1 MPCCETIKGSEIWWG
16 DERPFQGRDEAK
28 RARFDGGERRQ
39 LCRASTNADRSA
51 CIFRMST
58 RARTHANHPAVEFQ
72 AVWKQQMWQLKKCP
86 QGDREVKWK
95 EDISKTG
102 SKRNI
107 VLCWKAV
114 VEEVIRSE
122 QRSRI
127 ISKVKGVIQHKT
139 GCGDWRLWH
148 YYIINT
154 AASSHQGSCCT
165 RQLKVAKIYSM
176 FSYYNAS
183 VSSDNLKVRNRTRTV
198 LVHSFITLFDCFCKS
213 KRSL

>member
-1 MPCCETIKGSEIWWG
+1 MRCCETIKGSEIWWG
-16 DERPFQGRDEAK
+16 DERPFQGRDETK

-39 LCRASTNADRSA
+39 TQTGMRAYSG
-51 CIFRMST
+51 CQH
-58 RARTHANHPAVEFQ
+58 ARIHANHPAVEFQ

-102 SKRNI
+102 SKWNI

-122 QRSRI
+122 QKSCI

-148 YYIINT
+148 CYIINT

-165 RQLKVAKIYSM
+165 WQLKVAKIYCM
-176 FSYYNAS
+176 FFYYNAS
-183 VSSDNLKVRNRTRTV
+183 VSSDNLKVISHMWRQRI
-198 LVHSFITLFDCFCKS
+198 SFGSLFHHIVWLF
-213 KRSL
+213 L

>member
-1 MPCCETIKGSEIWWG
+1 M
-16 DERPFQGRDEAK
+16 GRWEAIS
-28 RARFDGGERRQ
+28 GERRDEKSKIRRW
-39 LCRASTNADRSA
+39 RASTNTDRNA

-58 RARTHANHPAVEFQ
+58 RAHTCQSPRSRVPGCLKTANVAAKEVPTGRQ
-72 AVWKQQMWQLKKCP
+72 R
-86 QGDREVKWK
+86 GEVKGRHLK
-95 EDISKTG
+95 NRIKV
-102 SKRNI
+102 KYCF
-107 VLCWKAV
+107 VLKSSGG
-114 VEEVIRSE
+114 RSD
-122 QRSRI
+122 QIGAKSRI

-148 YYIINT
+148 CYIINT

-165 RQLKVAKIYSM
+165 WQLKVDKIYCM
-176 FSYYNAS
+176 FFYYNAS